1 MSVSCTIF
9 WDWYIRRGANEA
21 WPTSSRIGVGCGKS
35 QIQVRL
41 LLMFRKRK
49 RKDDTQDILWPRYQP
64 KYTTFNL
71 PLNQWQQA
79 IMSLCWHTLFCYQHD
94 KAPLQPTT
102 WKILNMKLRQKSTL
116 NAITIPCSVKLT
128 TVSTKIDNYFHGNHA
143 NHVIHISF
151 TGKQTY
157 RLC

>member
-1 MSVSCTIF
+1 MWEIPDSSPVTAYVSKKKKK
-9 WDWYIRRGANEA
+9 RRHTRHFEA
-21 WPTSSRIGVGCGKS
+21 KVSTKIHHFQPATKS
-35 QIQVRL
+35 MTASNNV
-41 LLMFRKRK
+41 M
-49 RKDDTQDILWPRYQP
+49 
-64 KYTTFNL
+64 
-71 PLNQWQQA
+71 
-79 IMSLCWHTLFCYQHD
+79 CWHTLFCYQYD
-94 KAPLQPTT
+94 KASLQPTT